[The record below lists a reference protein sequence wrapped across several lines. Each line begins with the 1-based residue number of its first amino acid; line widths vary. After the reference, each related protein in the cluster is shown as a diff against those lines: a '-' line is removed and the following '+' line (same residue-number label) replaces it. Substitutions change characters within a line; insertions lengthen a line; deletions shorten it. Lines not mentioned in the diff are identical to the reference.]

1 MFRSLWSALLFALV
15 VLGRGIPLLG
25 VSGQSGRA
33 LHFQIECGGQLRID
47 W

>member
-1 MFRSLWSALLFALV
+1 MFRSLWCALRSVLV
-15 VLGRGIPLLG
+15 VLCRGIPLLG
-25 VSGQSGRA
+25 ESAQSDRA